1 MTFAGGAC
9 LARNA
14 TPTNYGQL
22 KPVNDPPAA
31 TQVPLVSVPAFVV
44 VEPLRSVSVPITWS
58 TLPEGI
64 VIVP

>member
-1 MTFAGGAC
+1 MSFAGGASC
-9 LARNA
+9 AERN
-14 TPTNYGQL
+14 PTNYGQM
-22 KPVNDPPAA
+22 KPVNNPPAA